1 MSDSLKHFLRTLVD
15 PQTWQGAAAYAVLL
29 FIVALIA
36 ARVIRVLAA
45 RALGRGRIHHLD
57 RAVVQFLTQFAQVL
71 VWIIVVMIFLHIVPA
86 LQKLGTALLTGVSVA
101 SVVIGLAAQ
110 TTLSNFIAGF
120 SLILYRPFEVDD
132 VVTITGPAGQAMV
145 GVIEQLSLGYT
156 ILRTFD
162 DRRIV
167 MPNNVIAN
175 QAAVSSNHAQLRN
188 MAIVSAILP
197 EGKGVQR
204 VKQFL
209 LDAAKQNPAVVNVIS
224 CLDLPL
230 PDDGISLSLRVW
242 CRSAADAE
250 AVPRD
255 IIAAVREKTAAEGID
270 ILLSHVPEPP
280 AKPGDVKRI
289 GGSR

>member
-1 MSDSLKHFLRTLVD
+1 MSDTLKHFLSTLADPRTW
-15 PQTWQGAAAYAVLL
+15 PGGAAYAVLL
-29 FIVALIA
+29 FIFAIIA
-36 ARVIRVLAA
+36 SRVIRVLAT
-45 RALGRGRIHHLD
+45 RALARGRVHHLD

-71 VWIIVVMIFLHIVPA
+71 VWIGVVMVFLHIVPA

-132 VVTITGPAGQAMV
+132 VITITGPGGQAMV

-156 ILRTFD
+156 ILRTSD

-175 QAAVSSNHAQLRN
+175 QVAVSSNHAQLRN

-197 EGKGVQR
+197 KGKGTER

-209 LDAAKQNPAVVNVIS
+209 LGAAKNHPAVINVIS
-224 CLDLPL
+224 CLDLAL
-230 PDDGISLSLRVW
+230 PDGGISLSLRVW
-242 CRSAADAE
+242 CRSPAAAE

-255 IIAAVREKTAAEGID
+255 IISIVREKASAEGID
-270 ILLSHVPEPP
+270 ILLSNVPEPP
-280 AKPGDVKRI
+280 DKTGALSK
-289 GGSR
+289 S